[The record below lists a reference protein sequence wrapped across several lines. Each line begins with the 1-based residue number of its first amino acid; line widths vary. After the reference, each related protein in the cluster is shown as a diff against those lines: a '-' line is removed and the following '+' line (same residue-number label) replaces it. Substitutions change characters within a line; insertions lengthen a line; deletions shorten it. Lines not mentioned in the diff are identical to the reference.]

1 MHVEIQNE
9 TAVGGGYSDLG
20 AIYGAA
26 DLAGNAYLI
35 AITIHY
41 NSKCVYYKIHCISTY
56 IYLGKIHLHRS
67 LRGWHVCTVSFA
79 ITMQLLCNRP
89 KGSAVERAPHRRW
102 KLSLKHPPGNLLAI
116 AIAIDALI
124 R

>member
-1 MHVEIQNE
+1 MHFQIQNE

-35 AITIHY
+35 VITIYY
-41 NSKCVYYKIHCISTY
+41 NSQCVYYKIY
-56 IYLGKIHLHRS
+56 IYISLDIYVHKIHLHRS

-89 KGSAVERAPHRRW
+89 KRKCS
-102 KLSLKHPPGNLLAI
+102 
-116 AIAIDALI
+116 
-124 R
+124 